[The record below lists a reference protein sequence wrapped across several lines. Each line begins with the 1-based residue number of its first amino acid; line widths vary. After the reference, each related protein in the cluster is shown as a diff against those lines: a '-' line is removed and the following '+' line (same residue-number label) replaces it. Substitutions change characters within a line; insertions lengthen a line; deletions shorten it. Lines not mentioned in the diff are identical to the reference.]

1 MFGNLN
7 EREKAEVIRR
17 VTRRLREKFGG
28 NLLMG
33 KIIAAEELTK
43 FYGERASGTIKWTEP
58 LTLREIA
65 IDTSRLYGFHVRNK
79 LSSLVLR
86 AADRLVDVA
95 TTINGTRRPVV
106 IRRFDGS
113 YTAGPPPDGRP
124 VNVHLDEIS
133 RSANRSHAAA
143 HAHADGPAHAG
154 DDLERIR
161 CPKAGQTLHAGCGWC
176 SLHNRPKFECLC
188 KAPLAKPRAGAPP
201 FPPWCDDDRCL
212 KPAVHGEH
220 WHDKMRW
227 WCDDHVPM
235 SGHYEW
241 CPEQCTEIM
250 RGVTEARPA

>member
-1 MFGNLN
+1 MFNHLN
-7 EREKAEVIRR
+7 EREKNEVIRR
-17 VTRRLREKFGG
+17 VSRRIRVQGG

-58 LTLREIA
+58 MTVREILSDCA
-65 IDTSRLYGFHVRNK
+65 RIYGFVARRK
-79 LSSLVLR
+79 VAGLALR
-86 AADRLVDVA
+86 VADRLVDVA
-95 TTINGTRRPVV
+95 TSLNGIARPVV
-106 IRRFDGS
+106 TRRADGA
-113 YTAGPPPDGRP
+113 YTAGPPPDGRS
-124 VNVHLDEIS
+124 VAVHLDEL
-133 RSANRSHAAA
+133 A

-161 CPKAGQTLHAGCGWC
+161 CTKAGQTLHAGCGWC
-176 SLHNRPKFECLC
+176 TEHNRPKFECLC
-188 KAPLAKPRAGAPP
+188 KAPVVLVGVRRNAP
-201 FPPWCDDDRCL
+201 FPPWCETCN
-212 KPAVHGEH
+212 KNATHGEH

-250 RGVTEARPA
+250 RAVTAA